1 MRIAVTGASGFVGG
15 CIARFLVRRGHD
27 IVALGRRPDS
37 ELRHP
42 FAAYV
47 QWDLRSGPIA
57 LRNIDGVVHCAA
69 HVGQWGPERLYRAVN
84 VDGTR
89 SVLET
94 FRRVARFVHIST
106 ASVYATDQPRVKVRE
121 EARIGEPLLTAY
133 ARTKAEAE
141 RILNDSGR
149 AVVILRP
156 HAVYGPGDATL
167 LPRVL
172 AARCFGVFP
181 LPGDGRNRISV
192 TSVFNLALAVQ
203 LALESDLPS
212 GVFNIADE
220 EEPTIDDMLRTML
233 RRHGVADRLLHV
245 PHWAARS
252 LAAVNESVRRV
263 AHISS
268 EPTLT
273 RYAVAHLS
281 DSFTLDLTRARTQ
294 LGYAPQW
301 TFRDAPLSSAA
312 ADLATSP
319 S

>member
-1 MRIAVTGASGFVGG
+1 
-15 CIARFLVRRGHD
+15 
-27 IVALGRRPDS
+27 
-37 ELRHP
+37 
-42 FAAYV
+42 
-47 QWDLRSGPIA
+47 
-57 LRNIDGVVHCAA
+57 VVHCAA
-69 HVGQWGPERLYRAVN
+69 LVGQWGPEGHYRAVN

-94 FRRVARFVHIST
+94 FRHAARFVHVSS

-172 AARCFGVFP
+172 AARRFGLFP
-181 LPGDGRNRISV
+181 LPGNGRNRTSV
-192 TSVFNLALAVQ
+192 TFVFNLALAVQ
-203 LALESDLPS
+203 LALESDVLS

-220 EEPTIDDMLRTML
+220 EEPTMDDMLRTML
-233 RRHGVADRLLHV
+233 RRHGVGDGLLHV
-245 PHWAARS
+245 PHWAARL
-252 LAAVNESVRRV
+252 LATVNEDVWRV

-268 EPTLT
+268 EPKLT

-281 DSFTLDLTRARTQ
+281 ESFTLDLTSARIQ
-294 LGYAPQW
+294 LGYAPRW
-301 TFRDAPLSSAA
+301 TFRDAPLGSDA
-312 ADLATSP
+312 ADLATTP